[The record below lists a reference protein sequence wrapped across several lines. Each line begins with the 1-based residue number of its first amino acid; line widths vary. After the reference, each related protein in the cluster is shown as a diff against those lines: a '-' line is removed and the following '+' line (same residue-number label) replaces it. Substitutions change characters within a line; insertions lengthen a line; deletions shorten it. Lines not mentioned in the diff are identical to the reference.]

1 MWFIWKEAR
10 KKNEKESKKKVN
22 PLADTQDIKRNST
35 SVCLYVDQLGLG
47 SEQKKETTT
56 TIAFAKQSGNNDKKK
71 RIKI

>member
-1 MWFIWKEAR
+1 M
-10 KKNEKESKKKVN
+10 N